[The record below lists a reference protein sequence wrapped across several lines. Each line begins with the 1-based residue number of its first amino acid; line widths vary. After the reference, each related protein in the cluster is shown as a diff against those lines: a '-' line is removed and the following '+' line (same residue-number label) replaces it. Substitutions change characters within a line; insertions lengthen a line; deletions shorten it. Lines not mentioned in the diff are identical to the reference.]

1 MQGLHNSGNSIIVA
15 GRLNMNKQE
24 FLKQLFITKQLKT
37 QDMEI
42 RYDHNEIRLRDVDG
56 NRHVLKIL

>member
-1 MQGLHNSGNSIIVA
+1 MY
-15 GRLNMNKQE
+15 KQE